1 MDSATPGTALW
12 SPAGLPPEDLTR
24 LVDQMM
30 ADAAADSVLRSG
42 PVPAVLDT
50 DCVRTGLHYQLA
62 NGGPPASVT
71 IARDGMIRLFM
82 EYDTLTEAIARL
94 PRFSRQ
100 LGVPV
105 AELRRILD
113 EDWLPHV
120 QVVTVPDRLRH
131 LDPRAAAVRD
141 ADPNDYAAASLAALL
156 SPCILLTR
164 DRHHFAALGVR
175 TAGQGVDAVMALID
189 VNIGEVRVQMAVA
202 LPAAPVRLAVAGSK
216 WACDRI
222 GPVAFG
228 AILIAAAAGGI
239 WWYTRQPEERRE
251 QIKDAVSTVGKFY
264 TANYVVA
271 AQAVSEARAS
281 LRGSL
286 VPRPAQRSVTSAILR
301 ELAIS
306 PGSLSAQQLAGQL
319 APSLRPSV
327 TDLRAFLRAND
338 AMFDQVRRGGYEL
351 GLHYQL

>member
-1 MDSATPGTALW
+1 V
-12 SPAGLPPEDLTR
+12 PPEDLTT
-24 LVDQMM
+24 LVSQMR
-30 ADAAADSVLRSG
+30 ASHAADPGLHRG

-50 DCVRTGLHYQLA
+50 DCVRTGLHYQLK
-62 NGGPPASVT
+62 NGSPPASVT
-71 IARDGMIRLFM
+71 TARDGMIRLFM

-100 LGVPV
+100 FGVPV
-105 AELRRILD
+105 TELRRMFE
-113 EDWLPHV
+113 EDWLPHI
-120 QVVTVPDRLRH
+120 QVVTVPDELRQ
-131 LDPRAAAVRD
+131 LDPRVAAVRA

-175 TAGQGVDAVMALID
+175 TAEQGVGAVMALID
-189 VNIGEVRVQMAVA
+189 INIGEVRVQMAVA
-202 LPAAPVRLAVAGSK
+202 MPAAPVRLAVAGSK

-228 AILIAAAAGGI
+228 AILVALAAGGI

-251 QIKDAVSTVGKFY
+251 QIKDAAGTVGKFY
-264 TANYVVA
+264 TANYMVA
-271 AQAVSEARAS
+271 TQALSEAKTT

-301 ELAIS
+301 ELAVA
-306 PGSLSAQQLAGQL
+306 PGALSAQQLADQL
-319 APSLRPSV
+319 PQELRPSV
-327 TDLRAFLRAND
+327 TGLRDFLRAND

-351 GLHYQL
+351 GLRYEL